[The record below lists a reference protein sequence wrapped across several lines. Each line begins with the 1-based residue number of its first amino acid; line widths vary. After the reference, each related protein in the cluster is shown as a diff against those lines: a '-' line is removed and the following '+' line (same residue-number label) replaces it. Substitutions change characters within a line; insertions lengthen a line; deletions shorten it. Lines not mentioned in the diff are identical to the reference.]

1 MVKRVLALDASG
13 VRVLASARFLARL
26 EAQLP
31 RPLHDTFDL
40 VVGVSSGAILAC
52 TIGVMRLPARES
64 SDLLGPHK
72 LREIYDRTAWE
83 RPGDLIPRTPRY
95 DGKNKRRAL
104 KQFFGDSYLSDA
116 SQRTI
121 LITYDVE
128 SRRPLML
135 TSQGKKRRI
144 RACEAA
150 DAASALPL
158 FFPTVRVNNRW
169 LIDASPIIGS
179 AAMCAYAEAKSL
191 WPDDEIKLL
200 SVGGGTGTRR
210 IPGKQS
216 RAFGVLGWIDHD
228 LLGIAMDT
236 GLVDRQARQLLGR
249 NYLRVNSELA
259 DVKDELD
266 DTTRQNLDALSRLA
280 DRWYDEFS
288 ESAAAL
294 VD

>member
-13 VRVLASARFLARL
+13 VRVLATARFLARL

-31 RPLHDTFDL
+31 KPLHATFDL

-52 TIGVMRLPARES
+52 AIGVMRLRARET
-64 SDLLGPHK
+64 SDLFSAQK

-83 RPGDLIPRTPRY
+83 RPGDLIQRTPRY

-116 SQRTI
+116 SRHTV

-128 SRRPLML
+128 VRRPLML
-135 TSQGKKRRI
+135 TNRGKKRI
-144 RACEAA
+144 RAFDAA

-158 FFPTVRVNNRW
+158 YFPTVRVNNRW
-169 LIDASPIIGS
+169 LIDASPIVGS
-179 AAMCAYAEAKSL
+179 ATMSAYGEARNL
-191 WPDDEIKLL
+191 WPDHEIKLL
-200 SVGGGTGTRR
+200 SVGSGAATRS

-216 RAFGVLGWIDHD
+216 RSFGVLGWIDHD

-236 GLVDRQARQLLGR
+236 GLVDRQARQLLGP
-249 NYLRVNSELA
+249 NYLRVNSDLA

-266 DTTRQNLDALSRLA
+266 DTTRQNLDALTRLA
-280 DRWYDEFS
+280 DRWFDEFS
-288 ESAAAL
+288 ESAVAL
-294 VD
+294 LD